1 MARLSRHP
9 GDSLPGLRKR
19 NPGYAALVF
28 WMRARWQVGKTDFPS
43 RRNDAEW
50 QV

>member
-28 WMRARWQVGKTDFPS
+28 WIAGSLAS
-43 RRNDAEW
+43 RQNRLPIAP
-50 QV
+50 

>member
-19 NPGYAALVF
+19 DPGYAAVVF
-28 WMRARWQVGKTDFPS
+28 WIAGSLAS
-43 RRNDAEW
+43 RQNRLPIAP
-50 QV
+50 